1 MIPIVQVIYK
11 LKVCSVL
18 EQMKEMMCMKK
29 INSLC
34 KIYEIDP
41 IEETDLELV

>member
-1 MIPIVQVIYK
+1 MIPIVQVIYE
-11 LKVCSVL
+11 LEVCSVL

-34 KIYEIDP
+34 KFFYEIDL
-41 IEETDLELV
+41 IEETELV